1 MLNINKN
8 QKAMPIIFFRT
19 LVGFNTRLIRYLV
32 PLFLI
37 FLEWNEYL
45 YGLLFSVAGYLATGV
60 IIGLGYITDVKK
72 RKYTLIAGIGISA
85 VSMLLFYFSSI
96 SEIKGWMIAAYSL
109 FGVSGQLAQ
118 ISLTTLM
125 ADITPTKKEKT
136 KFFGYMAFFWNV
148 AGVIA
153 PLLGGAFLTVFNLFQ
168 SQKQSYM
175 SLMLFVSVFLF
186 ITMLLAFKFPIPET
200 SKEDASEIAK
210 GEEWKSYENKSK
222 KPIGFQLIAFFVCE
236 AIIGFTSGIAI
247 PFIQYYVITGFET
260 SDLIWSV
267 ILAASNV
274 GIAVGSLLM
283 VKISNR
289 FGNEKSL
296 TVLHFLVPIL
306 ALGLSLGGALWT
318 VSIFFVTRSTAANMS
333 RPAWNSF
340 FYGWLP
346 PKYRGTSTGFVGAGR
361 RLARSLGTQVGSFI
375 YVALGAW
382 TFPIATLGYPIAI
395 MIPVIMQLFL
405 KNKEKESEEISII
418 SSNGERI

>member
-1 MLNINKN
+1 MFNNAKN
-8 QKAMPIIFFRT
+8 QKAVPIILFRT

-37 FLEWNEYL
+37 FLSWNEYF

-85 VSMLLFYFSSI
+85 LAMLLFYFASM

-125 ADITPTKKEKT
+125 ADVTPTKKEKT
-136 KFFGYMAFFWNV
+136 RFFGYMAFFWNV
-148 AGVIA
+148 AGVVA
-153 PLLGGAFLTVFNLFQ
+153 PLLGGVFLTLFNLFQ

-186 ITMLLAFKFPIPET
+186 LTMLLAFKFPIPET
-200 SKEDASEIAK
+200 SKETASEIAK

-222 KPIGFQLIAFFVCE
+222 KPIGFQLVAFFVCE
-236 AIIGFTSGIAI
+236 AIIGFTSGIAV
-247 PFIQYYVITGFET
+247 PFIQYYIITDFNT
-260 SDLIWSV
+260 SDIIWSV

-274 GIAVGSLLM
+274 GIAVGSLFM
-283 VKISNR
+283 AKISDR

-296 TVLHFLVPIL
+296 AVLHFLVPPL
-306 ALGLSLGGALWT
+306 ALGLALGGTLWT
-318 VSIFFVTRSTAANMS
+318 VAIFFVTRSTSVNMT

-361 RLARSLGTQVGSFI
+361 RLSRSLGTQAGSFI
-375 YVALGAW
+375 YVALGPL

-395 MIPVIMQLFL
+395 MIPIIMQKFL
-405 KNKEKESEEISII
+405 KNKKKDIEEPQII
-418 SSNGERI
+418 TSDDERI

>member
-1 MLNINKN
+1 MFSNTKN
-8 QKAMPIIFFRT
+8 QKVVPIILFRT

-37 FLEWNEYL
+37 FLEWNEYF

-72 RKYTLIAGIGISA
+72 RKYTLIVGIGISA
-85 VSMLLFYFSSI
+85 LSMLLFYFSSV

-125 ADITPTKKEKT
+125 ADVTPTKKEKT
-136 KFFGYMAFFWNV
+136 RFFGYMAFFWNV

-175 SLMLFVSVFLF
+175 SLMLFVSAFLF
-186 ITMLLAFKFPIPET
+186 LTMLLAFKFPIPET

-210 GEEWKSYENKSK
+210 GEVWKSYENKNK
-222 KPIGFQLIAFFVCE
+222 KPIGFQLVAFFVCE

-247 PFIQYYVITGFET
+247 PFVQYYIITDFQT
-260 SDLIWSV
+260 SDILWSV

-274 GIAVGSLLM
+274 GIALGSLLM

-296 TVLHFLVPIL
+296 AVLHFLVPLL
-306 ALGLSLGGALWT
+306 ALGISLGGTLWT

-361 RLARSLGTQVGSFI
+361 RLARSLGTQAGSFI

-395 MIPVIMQLFL
+395 MIPIIMQLFL
-405 KNKEKESEEISII
+405 KNKEKESETAPIL